1 MGVWFGYG
9 TPLGHRY
16 DEIGGIVTILHINR
30 ADDERIAPYTRLTE
44 HQLRNRLDP
53 TRATMIAESRIV
65 IEVALDEGLEPLSLL
80 LDERHLD
87 SMADVIARLPEETDV
102 YVASR
107 EVMSQI
113 TGFEVTR
120 GYLCAL
126 RRPTPPPASEVLA
139 GARRVAVLEG
149 IVDVTNVGAIFRSAA
164 ALGVDGVLLAPGCAD
179 PFSRRAMRVSMGN
192 VLKVAWAR
200 LSKPWPKA
208 AVDTLHEQGFSCCA
222 LALREDAVP
231 LDDPRLKAEEKLAL
245 FLGTEGTGL
254 AARTID
260 ACDQSVIIPMA
271 NGVDSLNVATAAAIA
286 FWELRTRD

>member
-1 MGVWFGYG
+1 MA
-9 TPLGHRY
+9 
-16 DEIGGIVTILHINR
+16 ILHIDR

-80 LDERHLD
+80 LDERHLE

-126 RRPTPPPASEVLA
+126 RRPTPPPTSEVLA

-200 LSKPWPKA
+200 LPKPWPKT

-222 LALREDAVP
+222 LALRDDAVP

>member
-1 MGVWFGYG
+1 MAIIRIDK
-9 TPLGHRY
+9 P
-16 DEIGGIVTILHINR
+16 
-30 ADDERIAPYTRLTE
+30 DDERIDVYARLTE
-44 HQLRNRLDP
+44 HQLRNRLEP
-53 TRATMIAESRIV
+53 ARATMIAESRIV
-65 IEVALDEGLEPLSLL
+65 IEVALACGMQPLSLL

-87 SMADVIARLPEETDV
+87 SMEDIIASLPETTCV

-126 RRPTPPPASEVLA
+126 RRPEPLPLGQVLE

-164 ALGVDGVLLAPGCAD
+164 ALGVDAVLLAPGCAD
-179 PFSRRAMRVSMGN
+179 PLSRRALRVSMGN
-192 VLKVAWAR
+192 VLKVPWAR
-200 LSKPWPKA
+200 LPKPWPNA
-208 AVDTLHEQGFSCCA
+208 SIEVLREQGFRCCA
-222 LALREDAVP
+222 LALRDDARRI
-231 LDDPRLKAEEKLAL
+231 DDPQLKDEARLAL

-254 AARTID
+254 TRRVID
-260 ACDQSVIIPMA
+260 ACDESVIIPMA

-286 FWELRTRD
+286 FWELRPRP